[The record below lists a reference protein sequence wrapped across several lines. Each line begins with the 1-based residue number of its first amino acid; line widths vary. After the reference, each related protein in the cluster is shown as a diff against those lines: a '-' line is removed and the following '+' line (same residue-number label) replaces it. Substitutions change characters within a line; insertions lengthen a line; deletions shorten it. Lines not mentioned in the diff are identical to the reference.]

1 MAAVVDTSSS
11 QKYFRKALGDLTIN
25 NYGQIKALHEAVPSV
40 SRAVFDDAVYKEA
53 LALDPISRLVY
64 FNDICAGT
72 VLCRKIPTGATPIT
86 ATSDFDIEIFS
97 LVVLPAYTRLGLASM
112 LIANVI
118 EEASKDP
125 KISQIFVALNAEA
138 DIAKT
143 IYEKHGFVAATGRD
157 PASDSLIHLVKSV

>member
-53 LALDPISRLVY
+53 LALDPISRL
-64 FNDICAGT
+64 